1 MQSALPSVTT
11 IAGAIGNAAS
21 GDESREKARQ
31 KIKNELEKPLWYL
44 AMPTAG
50 GQARKTIKGLETM
63 TNGGSTIETND
74 GPELQFAVDKDKKA
88 NWAQALLF
96 GKWATDGGKAYMK
109 DKSMKLGA
117 EQTETYKK
125 LVAAGAK
132 NTLAFDEVNHVRS
145 GEKKSSKMTVLR
157 ASLLNEEQKGILYYD
172 MVAGDKEREVLDH
185 FKDSGNRWRLADCM
199 SRMGEFEQIA
209 PKRETLKNAALSD
222 EEKEYLYLYRTVNK
236 DSIEKERN
244 RIRAFSAAGLGMDA
258 YLSVKNKLQELNDSD
273 MKSKE
278 KKQAFVHWMY
288 ESGYS
293 NAQVQTVKDNF
304 AFSGGY
310 TVKW

>member
-1 MQSALPSVTT
+1 M
-11 IAGAIGNAAS
+11 
-21 GDESREKARQ
+21 
-31 KIKNELEKPLWYL
+31 
-44 AMPTAG
+44 
-50 GQARKTIKGLETM
+50 
-63 TNGGSTIETND
+63 
-74 GPELQFAVDKDKKA
+74 
-88 NWAQALLF
+88 
-96 GKWATDGGKAYMK
+96 
-109 DKSMKLGA
+109 
-117 EQTETYKK
+117 
-125 LVAAGAK
+125 AAGAK

-145 GEKKSSKMTVLR
+145 GEKTSSKMTVLR

-185 FKDSGNRWRLADCM
+185 FKDSGNQWRLADCM

-222 EEKEYLYLYRTVNK
+222 EEKEYLYLYKTVNK

-244 RIRAFSAAGLGMDA
+244 RIRALSAAGLGMDA
-258 YLSVKNKLQELNDSD
+258 YLSVKNKLQELNDSG

-278 KKQAFVHWMY
+278 KKWAFVNWMY

-293 NAQVQTVKDNF
+293 NAQVQAVKDNF